1 MAHCGQDTTNGAG
14 AHVRPNCVLSRL
26 TFATLKY
33 RMTLACPPTLCLAD
47 KDNEP
52 GSFKAKFLHFGFFR
66 CLRRANADVPSHP
79 VARWLSDSLVPGSF
93 CWGSG
98 KYLESANN
106 CCPDSPRLKQLATAW
121 RWPGLQ
127 TCTGG
132 WGEFEAPLICPS
144 TFQFQSC
151 TLCCFCC
158 RGCSSL
164 GRAMRASKQS
174 EPAWRILA
182 QRGFAK
188 RSKTFMPPKR

>member
-1 MAHCGQDTTNGAG
+1 MTGLHEVAHCGQDTTNGAR
-14 AHVRPNCVLSRL
+14 AHVRPKYVWSRL

-52 GSFKAKFLHFGFFR
+52 GSFRAKFLHFGFFR

-79 VARWLSDSLVPGSF
+79 MARWLSDSLGPGSF
-93 CWGSG
+93 CWGSS
-98 KYLESANN
+98 KYPESANN
-106 CCPDSPRLKQLATAW
+106 CCPGSPRLKQLAAAW

-144 TFQFQSC
+144 TFQFA
-151 TLCCFCC
+151 
-158 RGCSSL
+158 RP
-164 GRAMRASKQS
+164 ASFQTR
-174 EPAWRILA
+174 EPVWRVLA

-188 RSKTFMPPKR
+188 RSKSFMPPKR